1 MNDFRLQQIVLFY
14 LLQRDRYPESLSLLN
29 NKVYTG
35 AIEEFERRQNVHHDS
50 THCACWDCWTE
61 PTAF

>member
-1 MNDFRLQQIVLFY
+1 MSDFHLQQIVLFY
-14 LLQRDRYPESLSLLN
+14 LVQRDRHPGSVSLL
-29 NKVYTG
+29 KSEVYKG

-50 THCACWDCWTE
+50 THCACWDCWME